1 MYDLVTLEIRVIDV
15 VHWVGI
21 SLQLNDR
28 CWYFENVCF
37 VKSDL
42 FHIKEKLVYSKIFY
56 LFSDFR
62 KNPIFQWSLVTFILS
77 QFSYEYSFIAENEME
92 RLFVTGSTSLLLR
105 LRLRKTD
112 SGNDT
117 NWIKYSHYIQS
128 PERNKKLGDE
138 LNVV

>member
-1 MYDLVTLEIRVIDV
+1 MIIVPSDIVEYFV
-15 VHWVGI
+15 V
-21 SLQLNDR
+21 
-28 CWYFENVCF
+28 
-37 VKSDL
+37 
-42 FHIKEKLVYSKIFY
+42 KL
-56 LFSDFR
+56 
-62 KNPIFQWSLVTFILS
+62 
-77 QFSYEYSFIAENEME
+77 YSFIAENEMK